1 MRVSTFFFAA
11 AFVFAASAA
20 SADDPMSVT
29 YGNTVTT
36 KNTKTGVTGELLF
49 NADGTYQANGV
60 GADGKPVEYPGN
72 WAVKDNGATLCL
84 TPQLPANTPNA
95 PGPSCSPLSVHIVG
109 SSAAPRVRASMLWSP
124 LAAERPV

>member
-11 AFVFAASAA
+11 AFVFAASAT

-49 NADGTYQANGV
+49 NAYGTYQANGV

-72 WAVKDNGATLCL
+72 WAVKDDGATLCL

-95 PGPSCSPLSVHIVG
+95 PGATCSPLSVHPVG
-109 SSAAPRVRASMLWSP
+109 QHWSVTNDMGESFDVVVT
-124 LAAERPV
+124 AGR